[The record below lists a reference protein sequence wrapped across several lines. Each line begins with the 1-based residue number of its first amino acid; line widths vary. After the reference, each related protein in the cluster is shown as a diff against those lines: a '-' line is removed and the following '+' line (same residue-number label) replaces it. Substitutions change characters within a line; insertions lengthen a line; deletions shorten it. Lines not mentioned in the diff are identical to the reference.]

1 MFNHLSFGV
10 SDLGRA
16 SHFYDDVLGT
26 LGYRRTHSTDREAA
40 YGPGDTM
47 LFWLYPV
54 ADTTTALAAPRMH
67 LAFDAPSEGAVEA
80 FVARAVALGAKVV
93 RPAGKRPDISNDY
106 FGAIVDDPDGH
117 RIEVVVTPATMH

>member
-16 SHFYDDVLGT
+16 TRFYDSVLGT
-26 LGYRRTHSTDREAA
+26 LGYNRTRNDPREAA
-40 YGPGDTM
+40 YGPGQDM

-54 ADTTTALAAPRMH
+54 ESGKTVSASRMH
-67 LAFDAPSEGAVEA
+67 LAFDAPSRAAVEA
-80 FVARAVALGAKVV
+80 FVAAAIALGATVI
-93 RPAGKRPDISNDY
+93 RPAGERPDISAEY
-106 FGAIVDDPDGH
+106 FGAIVDDLDGH